1 MKLDI
6 NHAISLGLQCTTAQ
20 FLKTNGLKVCS
31 YPFDWMLTPDHTAT
45 EDILNNDFVDLLNKK
60 YYVDVTIDKLRKNCC
75 GHSKYGSNLFWH
87 RDMRVTENY
96 EHLKRCV
103 SRFHKVLESSRPKL
117 FMMDFYENHVVNI
130 NNLKT
135 IYNILSK
142 KTTNL
147 FLLGQSH
154 TTGKKLSVNVQRDGN
169 IYFYEYTHRQ
179 MFDKWGLNF
188 RLEQSRKLYMEMIFN
203 QFNFEIINNK
213 EK

>member
-6 NHAISLGLQCTTAQ
+6 NHVISLGLQCPTAQ
-20 FLKTNGLKVCS
+20 FLKANGLKVCS
-31 YPFDWMLTPDHTAT
+31 YPFDWMLTSDHTVT

-60 YYVDVTIDKLRKNCC
+60 YYVDVTIDKFRKNCC

-96 EHLKRCV
+96 KYLERCV
-103 SRFHKVLESSRPKL
+103 SRFYKVLESSKPKL
-117 FMMDFYENHVVNI
+117 FVIDFYTNHVVNI

-142 KTTNL
+142 KTKNV

-154 TTGKKLSVNVQRDGN
+154 TTGKKLNINKQRNGN
-169 IYFYEYTHRQ
+169 IFFWEYTHRQ
-179 MFDKWGLNF
+179 MLDKWSLNF
-188 RLEQSRKLYMEMIFN
+188 RCKESRKLYMETIFN